1 MYIEYNL
8 NPNKKKVEDCAIRA
22 VSAATGKSWDET
34 YIGLANMG
42 FDMKNVMSSAD
53 VVGKYLISLGFKQ
66 GKIKISKGESRI
78 RVSEFATLYPNI
90 YAVLR
95 VANHFVA
102 TGKGNYIDIWD
113 SGDCAIYKYW
123 YKEIE

>member
-66 GKIKISKGESRI
+66 GKIKISKGENRI